1 VWSRPVALDLRLA
14 GEADPFVSIT
24 EPHEQHDC
32 QRYDDQAGHAAAG
45 LLGHALN
52 DEHTRS

>member
-32 QRYDDQAGHAAAG
+32 QRYDDQAGHAAAV